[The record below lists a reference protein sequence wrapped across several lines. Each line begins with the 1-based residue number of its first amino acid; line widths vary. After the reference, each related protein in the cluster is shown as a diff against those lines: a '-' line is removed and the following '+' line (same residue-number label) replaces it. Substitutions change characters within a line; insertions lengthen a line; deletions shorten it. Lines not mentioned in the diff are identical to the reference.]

1 MNCGEFQRV
10 LPYIIESGGNAE
22 EDEHLQTCP
31 VCSDLVKD
39 LRYIADQAKLL
50 VPMEEPDQRVWGGIQ
65 KSLQREGLVKG
76 PLTRSATTWRTGI
89 RLSAVAVVALLALFV
104 VVRRTSDLATSPG
117 PAGKQATQNA
127 ASSTASVANP
137 ADPDDQRLLA
147 QVSSREPSLRA
158 AYEDNLRDVNAYIA
172 AAKDRVAQHPEDDA
186 AQEHLL
192 QAYDQKAV
200 LCEMA
205 VTQSLQ

>member
-22 EDEHLQTCP
+22 EDEHLHTCP

-89 RLSAVAVVALLALFV
+89 RLSALAVVALLALFV
-104 VVRRTSDLATSPG
+104 VVRRTSDVATSPG
-117 PAGKQATQNA
+117 PASSQTAQNA
-127 ASSTASVANP
+127 ASSTGANA
-137 ADPDDQRLLA
+137 ADADDQRLLA

-172 AAKDRVAQHPEDDA
+172 AAKECVAQHPDDDA

-192 QAYDQKAV
+192 QAYDQKAG
-200 LCEMA
+200 LYEMA
-205 VTQSLQ
+205 LTQSLQ